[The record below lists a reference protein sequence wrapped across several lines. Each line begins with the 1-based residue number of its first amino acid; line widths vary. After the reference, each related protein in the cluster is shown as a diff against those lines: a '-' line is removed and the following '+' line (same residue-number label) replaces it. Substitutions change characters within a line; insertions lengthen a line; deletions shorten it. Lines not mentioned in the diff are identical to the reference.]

1 MGSKELRMEILRML
15 DASAGSIVVGDKFGR
30 LGYPQAVK
38 AEVEYLVGHGLAK
51 AEFLSLEGTVAWAQI
66 TSKGRDFVDP
76 SGGMGAELNVVT
88 VKLHEDTLRQI
99 FINRVK
105 ASDADETVK
114 SKLVDQLKALPAEG
128 LSKLAEKA
136 LEEGLRYMP
145 HALQWLQTA
154 QWS

>member
-1 MGSKELRMEILRML
+1 MTNEELRRKILEL
-15 DASAGSIVVGDKFGR
+15 LNKKAHLTV
-30 LGYPQAVK
+30 LGEELGELAHPDWVET
-38 AEVEYLVGHGLAK
+38 EVRYLEGHGLCTASYYGFESGLVWAK
-51 AEFLSLEGTVAWAQI
+51 I
-66 TSKGRDFVDP
+66 TTKGRDYLDP
-76 SGGMGAELNVVT
+76 TGGLGAELNVVT

>member
-1 MGSKELRMEILRML
+1 MDKNTLRVSILRTL
-15 DASAGSIVVGDKFGR
+15 DKSSD
-30 LGYPQAVK
+30 
-38 AEVEYLVGHGLAK
+38 GLAEGDVLNRLDTVDTVETEVRYL
-51 AEFLSLEGTVAWAQI
+51 AELGLLYADYYMSEGVSWARI
-66 TSKGRDFVDP
+66 TSEGRDYIDP
-76 SGGMGAELNVVT
+76 TGGIGAELNVVT
-88 VKLHEDTLRQI
+88 VRLHEDTIRQI